1 MLGMDVDHARP
12 LVSTATRGQAS
23 GQAEARK
30 HGTASRAVTMLG
42 MYVDHVGPL
51 VSTATSCWAAG
62 QAEAGML
69 VATPRAVTML
79 GKYVDHVGPLV
90 STATTSR
97 AAWQAE
103 AGIHSATSHMVA
115 ALGAPQVDH
124 ARFFVVRASEGASQQ
139 PPSGPFGACRRLTL
153 TGHWESACRTYGT
166 RMKIS
171 L

>member
-42 MYVDHVGPL
+42 M
-51 VSTATSCWAAG
+51 
-62 QAEAGML
+62 
-69 VATPRAVTML
+69 
-79 GKYVDHVGPLV
+79 YVDHVGPLV

-153 TGHWESACRTYGT
+153 SGHWESACRTYGT